1 MNPSPKTRFYQV
13 RVPNRSEWARI
24 WITDDGCISILSDYG
39 DFGYWFGSPGCEFR
53 RFLTGCG
60 PDYLMS
66 KFKSGEEEF
75 DQNATRRNARELVLR
90 ARREKE
96 IDRETARVEWDAVC
110 DVDWS
115 DEYSRSRWYFEETK
129 LVEYGA
135 SEVLVFRVPLM
146 IQTFVEQLWPLFV
159 EKLQAE
165 LDAEAALAHPGF
177 TD

>member
-1 MNPSPKTRFYQV
+1 
-13 RVPNRSEWARI
+13 
-24 WITDDGCISILSDYG
+24 
-39 DFGYWFGSPGCEFR
+39 
-53 RFLTGCG
+53 
-60 PDYLMS
+60 MS